1 MKLRPIGQY
10 LVNISGYNVE
20 LQIFAVSFL
29 ATITFFLWQIVTR
42 EAIPYGPEDS
52 CSISSLVNWVL
63 PYAQRY
69 IFNADPDKYFQLK
82 QSCFEHL
89 RHLKIVVVE
98 KLFYRYK
105 IKRWDI
111 TSKRRHK
118 CNCLL
123 QVLIAW
129 EASSVLLSFNDLS
142 FISNFF
148 FLINACRTTSCTAV
162 RNQIHTQYFWSY
174 LVYYLM
180 ELLNCT
186 SQISF
191 I

>member
-10 LVNISGYNVE
+10 LVNFYGYNVE
-20 LQIFAVSFL
+20 LQISAMSIF

-42 EAIPYGPEDS
+42 EAIPYGSDDS
-52 CSISSLVNWVL
+52 SSISSLVNWVL

-69 IFNADPDKYFQLK
+69 IFNAHPDKYFQLR
-82 QSCFEHL
+82 QSCFENL
-89 RHLKIVVVE
+89 RHLKIVVVQ

-123 QVLIAW
+123 QVLT
-129 EASSVLLSFNDLS
+129 SSVLLS
-142 FISNFF
+142 
-148 FLINACRTTSCTAV
+148 
-162 RNQIHTQYFWSY
+162 
-174 LVYYLM
+174 LM
-180 ELLNCT
+180 
-186 SQISF
+186 I
-191 I
+191 